1 MEKILLLDFNDNI
14 TLQEIYEELKYYH
27 NQQMIV
33 ETTYK
38 GITLNNQDM
47 DKLKDIIS
55 RLELNLN
62 EEEYQLY
69 KNHELKNKE
78 QAKLF
83 FTRINTPPI
92 VRYWIE
98 KTKIVIETTKQEEW
112 EKACYLLV
120 QTSNERKNADVKE
133 CAIKYVYQTII
144 SAAKIIISLQK
155 KGDNMKLEEISKV
168 IDNELSYSDDITLMD
183 NKYHTL
189 DTLITSFTNQGEL
202 YRRLTFYNEVTDNK
216 KYSKPIENPITKKRI
231 PDYLKIKY

>member
-1 MEKILLLDFNDNI
+1 MEKILLLDFNENI

-38 GITLNNQDM
+38 GIELNNQDM
-47 DKLKDIIS
+47 DKLREIIS
-55 RLELNLN
+55 RLELDLN

-83 FTRINTPPI
+83 FARSKTPPI

-98 KTKIVIETTKQEEW
+98 KAKTVINIDKREDW
-112 EKACYLLV
+112 EKACYHLV
-120 QTSNERKNADVKE
+120 QTANERERIDVK
-133 CAIKYVYQTII
+133 KYAVKYTYQTII
-144 SAAKIIISLQK
+144 SAAKIIIALQK
-155 KGDNMKLEEISKV
+155 NSDNMKLEEISKV
-168 IDNELSYSDDITLMD
+168 IDNEFSYDDDISLMD
-183 NKYHTL
+183 NKYYTL
-189 DTLITSFTNQGEL
+189 DTLITYFTNHGEL

-216 KYSKPIENPITKKRI
+216 KYAIPIENPITKKRI
-231 PDYLKIKY
+231 PDYLRTKF